1 MKVLLICGAAALA
14 LGACTTSVPD
24 SGAGVGFGDYDSY
37 QAQQAAR
44 DAQLEGRSTVPAPS
58 DVQSS
63 TLGNPDPV
71 IAGAEA
77 ALNGTGPVQASPSNP
92 APQVVENAAGISNE
106 NSFDAVSSERDIQA
120 DAQLIAQNRAQ
131 YQVIQPTALPSRSGS
146 DGPNIV
152 AYALRTDNP
161 VGTPLYS
168 RSRFASAEKAQRA
181 CAGYASSDLAQEAF
195 LAAGGPE
202 RDRQNLDPD
211 GDGFACGWNPAPFRA
226 VRRN

>member
-1 MKVLLICGAAALA
+1 MKILLICGAAALA

-44 DAQLEGRSTVPAPS
+44 DAQLEGRTTVPAPS

-77 ALNGTGPVQASPSNP
+77 ALNGGGPVQASPSNP

-120 DAQLIAQNRAQ
+120 DAQHTSHQVWLASEQPPPRPWDGQ
-131 YQVIQPTALPSRSGS
+131 HHLSHRHTRQQVIHPACRSGRHPPTATRWTKP
-146 DGPNIV
+146 
-152 AYALRTDNP
+152 
-161 VGTPLYS
+161 TPLT
-168 RSRFASAEKAQRA
+168 
-181 CAGYASSDLAQEAF
+181 
-195 LAAGGPE
+195 
-202 RDRQNLDPD
+202 
-211 GDGFACGWNPAPFRA
+211 
-226 VRRN
+226 